1 MRWRTKV
8 RLSATLALI
17 GATFLANIGAGAS
30 ADDAG
35 PVVTLQAGHAAMSD
49 AEAAAQRH
57 FAKFLSHV
65 LKPDGATLEGA
76 AVKIAVPTGDGH
88 AEVIWVTPFAKTSED
103 GFLGVFANAPREIPG
118 ASAGDAIAF
127 DRAQIRD
134 WSFVGQDTKLYGSFT
149 TRVLLPHI
157 PREQAAQIAAL
168 LSELPVPQ
176 DWN

>member
-17 GATFLANIGAGAS
+17 GASFLANLGQGAF

-35 PVVTLQAGHAAMSD
+35 PVVTMAAGQAAMSD

-57 FAKFLSHV
+57 LDQFLSHAIQTN
-65 LKPDGATLEGA
+65 GATLEGA

-88 AEVIWVTPFAKTSED
+88 AEVIWVTPFAQTSDEEY
-103 GFLGVFANAPREIPG
+103 LGVFANAPRDIPG
-118 ASAGDAIAF
+118 ASLGDAIVF
-127 DRAQIRD
+127 ERAQIRD
-134 WSFVGQDTKLYGSFT
+134 WSFVGADRKLYGSFT

-157 PREQAAQIAAL
+157 PQEQAAQIAAV
-168 LSELPVPQ
+168 LSDLPVPSQ
-176 DWN
+176 W